1 MNRRKTLLEAM
12 NGLEENNISCR
23 NCTGK
28 CCTFH
33 ANSMRMTALETEDLY
48 QYLKINSLW
57 TKELVEKLK
66 TCIKEYRLDID
77 IPTKAGTSFRRT
89 YTCPF
94 FKHESLGCPLPPE
107 VKPYGCLAFNAKGEA
122 VEDGE
127 NCSSD
132 LNLLKERESKEEEL
146 ENSKLKEAYGYYWD
160 KLPIPMALLERASI
174 QE

>member
-1 MNRRKTLLEAM
+1 MNRRNLLLKAM
-12 NGLEENNISCR
+12 TGLEDNNISCKD
-23 NCTGK
+23 CTGK

-48 QYLKINSLW
+48 QYLVTNDQW
-57 TKELVEKLK
+57 NQDLVKRLEA
-66 TCIKEYRLDID
+66 CIVEYRLDKD
-77 IPTKAGTSFRRT
+77 IPTKGGTSFRRT

-107 VKPYGCLAFNAKGEA
+107 VKPYGCLAFNALGSG

-132 LNLLKERESKEEEL
+132 LELLESRESIEETNENLLLKEKH
-146 ENSKLKEAYGYYWD
+146 GFYWD
-160 KLPIPMALLERASI
+160 KLPIPMALLERDKLNK
-174 QE
+174 

>member
-1 MNRRKTLLEAM
+1 M

-77 IPTKAGTSFRRT
+77 IPTKNPMSMQNIAISQSNKITSIRV
-89 YTCPF
+89 
-94 FKHESLGCPLPPE
+94 L
-107 VKPYGCLAFNAKGEA
+107 
-122 VEDGE
+122 
-127 NCSSD
+127 
-132 LNLLKERESKEEEL
+132 SK
-146 ENSKLKEAYGYYWD
+146 
-160 KLPIPMALLERASI
+160 
-174 QE
+174 